1 MKAFTVIETTDPR
14 CTGYVK
20 ALSWCGGIE
29 YIPRDIWERE
39 SLATAD
45 TRDPD
50 FYDRHNRRSAV
61 VGIEAEYAG
70 ATITVETGRDMIDPQ
85 GIASDEE
92 AAACEAHI
100 LDAVREA
107 FPGAGVRAVGRGGRT
122 GGCMADGTEFDD
134 DVKRIVDDA
143 LSSFMGG

>member
-50 FYDRHNRRSAV
+50 FYDRHEGEVAV
-61 VGIEAEYAG
+61 LVGEGLGGFVADAHGPAG
-70 ATITVETGRDMIDPQ
+70 AHVRGGASET
-85 GIASDEE
+85 EE
-92 AAACEAHI
+92 SALRALCEA
-100 LDAVREA
+100 LESGSLA
-107 FPGAGVRAVGRGGRT
+107 
-122 GGCMADGTEFDD
+122 
-134 DVKRIVDDA
+134 
-143 LSSFMGG
+143 